1 MTVKYSVSQKVLI
14 WFSKSFI
21 LVINIIKYV
30 LTVTIT
36 SCTPLHKHD
45 SYLEVEGSGELC
57 DCAVGESVEEACAE
71 REAEDCA
78 CAESTEGRG
87 AAPSLRAQTADD
99 SRLANRYIAMRTST
113 QLWGRHAG

>member
-1 MTVKYSVSQKVLI
+1 M
-14 WFSKSFI
+14 
-21 LVINIIKYV
+21 INIIKYV
-30 LTVTIT
+30 LIVTIT
-36 SCTPLHKHD
+36 SCYPLHKHN

-57 DCAVGESVEEACAE
+57 AVGEFVEDACAE
-71 REAEDCA
+71 RETEDCA

-87 AAPSLRAQTADD
+87 AAPSHRAQTADD